1 MAERGLSFAMLPARK
16 YWARY
21 LLHLTLGFLVGL
33 VLGSVLQLATAVPG
47 WTVAGAAGGAA
58 LGALAFMLR
67 PDT

>member
-1 MAERGLSFAMLPARK
+1 MLPARK

-21 LLHLTLGFLVGL
+21 LLHLALGFLVGL
-33 VLGSVLQLATAVPG
+33 VLGEVVQIATAVAG
-47 WTVAGAAGGAA
+47 WAVVGATGGTA